1 MYALINLS
9 KVREVRKGRFYEQI
23 PDGRCIV
30 PFSELRAFGTLENVD
45 IIGSSIELKELI
57 ERQKQ
62 EGITPSNPASPD
74 EDKKPV
80 GGTMPE
86 ENLDSGMQGPDGTA
100 TDGEMPPIKE
110 EEIPS
115 TGGDLASGEDGTTST
130 EQTEQTGKEELAKKG
145 GKQ

>member
-45 IIGSSIELKELI
+45 IIGSSMELKELI

-62 EGITPSNPASPD
+62 EGITPSNPASPE

-86 ENLDSGMQGPDGTA
+86 EDLDSGMQGPDGTA
-100 TDGEMPPIKE
+100 TDGEMPPVK

-115 TGGDLASGEDGTTST
+115 TGGDLASGADGTTST